1 MTSWSALTLLGLGLI
16 FGLKHAGDVDHV
28 VAVSTIVSQQR
39 NLLRAAAVGALWGLG
54 HAFTLLV
61 VGGIVL
67 GFRLGIST
75 TIAGWLEL
83 TVALMIIV
91 LGILALKRVFQGRKD
106 VHIHRHQHDGISHV
120 HIHFHDPGKE
130 HSRSSMHSHGISR
143 LGVKPLL
150 IGAVHGLAG
159 SAALTLI
166 VLTQTSSLVLGLLYL
181 LCFGAGATIGMLL
194 LSGLIGLPFALTERR
209 LTGLH
214 NSLQMVAGALSIA
227 FGIWYAYHAL

>member
-1 MTSWSALTLLGLGLI
+1 MTSWSALTLLGLGLS

-54 HAFTLLV
+54 HTFTILV
-61 VGGIVL
+61 VGGLVL
-67 GFRLGIST
+67 GFRLAISVAV
-75 TIAGWLEL
+75 AGWLEL
-83 TVALMIIV
+83 AVALMIIV

-120 HIHFHDPGKE
+120 HIHFHDPEKE
-130 HSRSSMHSHGISR
+130 HSRSSSHSHGISE

-166 VLTQTSSLVLGLLYL
+166 VLTQTSSVILGLLYL
-181 LCFGAGATIGMLL
+181 LCFGAGAAIGMLL

-214 NSLQMVAGALSIA
+214 NGLQMAAGALSIA
-227 FGIWYAYHAL
+227 FGLWYAYHAL